1 MIVYTYTVFDFIGA
15 MNFIANTSEG
25 LTRAADC
32 AAIENCAAIEG
43 EDNINF
49 FGNEWIYI
57 RDDVL
62 GARDC
67 ETDAPPHFRAT
78 LKLMFDAWGAWRE
91 SAEAAALRP
100 AAKAAY
106 EKLREQERAL
116 FIEHNRRID
125 ERLADA

>member
-25 LTRAADC
+25 LTRAADVD
-32 AAIENCAAIEG
+32 AIDG
-43 EDNINF
+43 EDNVNF

-67 ETDAPPHFRAT
+67 ETDAPPHVRAT
-78 LKLMFDAWGAWRE
+78 LKLMFDAWGAWRD

-100 AAKAAY
+100 AANAAY
-106 EKLREQERAL
+106 HKLREKERAL
-116 FIEHNRRID
+116 FDEHNRRIE
-125 ERLADA
+125 ERLTDEKGD